1 MKTVNLSSSA
11 VTEEKDDVLKELYN
25 LQAWKLLTVYLIT
38 KICKYITVLPVSS
51 IASQF
56 ATHL

>member
-25 LQAWKLLTVYLIT
+25 LQA
-38 KICKYITVLPVSS
+38 
-51 IASQF
+51 
-56 ATHL
+56 